1 MCQVN
6 EYTYDEISVG
16 HEEAFQVK
24 ITETMMEQFLQITG
38 DSNPL
43 HRDAEYAV
51 TKQYADKVVYGML
64 TSSFFSTLAGV
75 YLPGKYSL
83 IHSME
88 SKFLRPVYVGDE
100 LTVSG
105 IVKEKEDAYRMLI
118 LNLLIKN
125 QKGEKVVKGSMQI
138 KMLDS

>member
-51 TKQYADKVVYGML
+51 TRQYADKVVYGIADVFL
-64 TSSFFSTLAGV
+64 FLDVGRGCICRVSTA
-75 YLPGKYSL
+75 
-83 IHSME
+83 
-88 SKFLRPVYVGDE
+88 
-100 LTVSG
+100 
-105 IVKEKEDAYRMLI
+105 
-118 LNLLIKN
+118 
-125 QKGEKVVKGSMQI
+125 
-138 KMLDS
+138 